1 MSENVKIN
9 EKCIKGNTSYYK
21 IKITDMV
28 KYEIEKQGVDQEA
41 YQKLNSA
48 ISNNLLEFTD
58 KMVLGRDFN
67 LAMSNLRDETISE
80 CAEIDEKSSSKM
92 RPFFKDYIF
101 DKIYTMG
108 INIKNGTLPDDFEE
122 ELEAAK
128 LAMDEEN
135 KQREE
140 DEKLQEEER
149 LELEEKNTN
158 EIALTIE
165 DEGEEK
171 PADLVDQMWDYF
183 FNNSKSSGPKIEKNP
198 KKAKENDKDKV
209 KG

>member
-21 IKITDMV
+21 IKIADMV
-28 KYEIEKQGVDQEA
+28 KYEIEKLGVDEEA
-41 YQKLNSA
+41 YQKLNFA

-67 LAMSNLRDETISE
+67 LAMTNLRDETISE
-80 CAEIDEKSSSKM
+80 CAEIDKNAPSKM

-140 DEKLQEEER
+140 YEKQQEEEEK
-149 LELEEKNTN
+149 LKLEEKNTN

-165 DEGEEK
+165 DETEEK

-183 FNNSKSSGPKIEKNP
+183 FNNSKSSSSKVEKKT
-198 KKAKENDKDKV
+198 KKNDKDKV
-209 KG
+209 KGE